1 MGIQSYG
8 GGMDHSLP
16 EVRAC
21 STPHKRGV
29 ERCACGGCAPRTE
42 RQLDK
47 LERASDVA
55 LAMVENTREE
65 ARRQVVPGCPPSPAP
80 GVAHDLYNGCGL
92 SAMVTRLVRAVR
104 HTVALEARIQAGWPG
119 PGGGVRA
126 ARAEGRPAAGPA
138 APDAD
143 DDTHDDQDAGA
154 REPSDR
160 ENLSGDLNERFDD
173 EDIDSELDAKPAAET
188 IVGVCKD
195 VARMAGVTL
204 TEAPPPAP
212 PEPRGQ
218 MTSAP
223 WPPKPPPVVDPSK
236 GFVIEPA
243 PPSVLPMLPG
253 KSWPPKGLDPP

>member
-1 MGIQSYG
+1 
-8 GGMDHSLP
+8 MDHSLP
-16 EVRAC
+16 EARAC
-21 STPHKRGV
+21 STPGIGRVG
-29 ERCACGGCAPRTE
+29 RCACSGCAPRTE

-47 LERASDVA
+47 LERLSDQVMD
-55 LAMVENTREE
+55 LVGDVRPESK
-65 ARRQVVPGCPPSPAP
+65 RQVVPGCGPSEAPA
-80 GVAHDLYNGCGL
+80 VAHELYNGCGL
-92 SAMVTRLVRAVR
+92 SLMVTRLARAVR
-104 HTVALEARIQAGWPG
+104 HTVALEAKIQAGWPG
-119 PGGGVRA
+119 PGGGGRA
-126 ARAEGRPAAGPA
+126 ARAEGRPAAAPA

-143 DDTHDDQDAGA
+143 DDTHDDEDADE

-173 EDIDSELDAKPAAET
+173 EDIDAELDAKPAAAT
-188 IVGVCKD
+188 IVDVCKD

-212 PEPRGQ
+212 PEPRGV

-223 WPPKPPPVVDPSK
+223 WPPKPPPNIDPSK

-253 KSWPPKGLDPP
+253 KSWPPKGQGPP